1 MGGGCAE
8 PRALHPAPR
17 SLFRA
22 AADAPDA
29 PNAPTSNSPAR
40 APRSPP
46 AARAG
51 SKARRRLW
59 AGARGGCRYTLTA
72 ARPGALHRPCA
83 VGPRPTFE
91 HGARG
96 CGVHGWGGGATAE
109 ETAVV
114 CAGARVR
121 SRFHSWLPI
130 CALFYN
136 CNGGG
141 FRVARPIARFCR
153 RSDGSNATKTILP
166 AFSVRPGPQSR
177 LVRARG
183 CTMLLLAPPR
193 QAARHVRLQLFRL

>member
-1 MGGGCAE
+1 MKRRGGQWHGWWLRRTA
-8 PRALHPAPR
+8 RASPSASLSFQSSCRRPPTPQR
-17 SLFRA
+17 SH
-22 AADAPDA
+22 
-29 PNAPTSNSPAR
+29 PNAPAR
-40 APRSPP
+40 ARRSPP

-114 CAGARVR
+114 CAGARGR

-141 FRVARPIARFCR
+141 VRVARPIARFCR
-153 RSDGSNATKTILP
+153 RSDGSNATKLFCP
-166 AFSVRPGPQSR
+166 HFQCDRDHSR
-177 LVRARG
+177 A
-183 CTMLLLAPPR
+183 
-193 QAARHVRLQLFRL
+193 